1 LSILGVEQ
9 LKKMIIIAAV
19 LMVAVVANFVF
30 EVYKE
35 AKQIEENHP
44 ERTKSFK
51 MVEEEQ
57 GEVPCYENGE
67 LCEEEAE

>member
-1 LSILGVEQ
+1 
-9 LKKMIIIAAV
+9 
-19 LMVAVVANFVF
+19 VVANFVF